1 MIWLISRCAIALR
14 RTKVSLD
21 PLLQMLGFD
30 ESIEAATVPRE
41 DLEKMVL
48 LPGDGKDVFFFFDQ
62 KKRPWEKYIRFLNG
76 LYGKN
81 PSFF

>member
-1 MIWLISRCAIALR
+1 
-14 RTKVSLD
+14 
-21 PLLQMLGFD
+21 MLGFD
-30 ESIEAATVPRE
+30 ESIEAATVPLE

-48 LPGDGKDVFFFFDQ
+48 LPGDGEDVFFFDQ

-81 PSFF
+81 PSFFLKKKSKVFFP